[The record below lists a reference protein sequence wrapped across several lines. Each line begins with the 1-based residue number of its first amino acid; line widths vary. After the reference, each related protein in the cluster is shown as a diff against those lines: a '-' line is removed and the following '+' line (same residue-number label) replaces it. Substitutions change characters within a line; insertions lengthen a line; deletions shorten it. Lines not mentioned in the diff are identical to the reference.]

1 MNENSKPLKKK
12 FNIIDFLLIV
22 LIIAALI
29 SVLLRNDVTSTLNVG
44 QKMTDVEFTFIVE
57 NIRDISCDKFAEG
70 KEFLLQSNDKSI
82 GTLTSYEVL
91 PYEQFMELSSG
102 EIVKSQVPNRYTL
115 KGTVKTQVYKG
126 EDGYYL
132 EDNVFLSPGSTFY
145 VKFDILYF
153 MISVIS
159 VNETPAS

>member
-1 MNENSKPLKKK
+1 MNESSKTLKKR

-29 SVLLRNDVTSTLNVG
+29 SVLLRNDVTSALNVG
-44 QKMTDVEFTFIVE
+44 QKKTNIEYTFIVE

-70 KEFLLQSNDKSI
+70 KEFLLQSNEKSI

-91 PYEQFMELSSG
+91 PYEQFMELSNG
-102 EIVKSQVPNRYTL
+102 EIVKSQVPNRYNL
-115 KGTVKTQVYKG
+115 KGTVKTQVQKG
-126 EDGYYL
+126 NDGYYL
-132 EDNVFLSPGSTFY
+132 DDNVFISAGSTFY

-153 MISVIS
+153 MITVIS
-159 VNETPAS
+159 VNEVPAS

>member
-22 LIIAALI
+22 LILAALI
-29 SVLLRNDVTSTLNVG
+29 SVLLRNDVTSKLNVG
-44 QKMTDVEFTFIVE
+44 QKMTDVEYTFLVE
-57 NIRDISCDKFAEG
+57 NIRDTSCDKFAEG
-70 KEFLLQSNDKSI
+70 KEFLLQSNDESI
-82 GTLTSYEVL
+82 GTLTSYEIL
-91 PYEQFMELSSG
+91 PYEQFMELSNG
-102 EIVKSQVPNRYTL
+102 EIVKSAVPNRYTL
-115 KGTVKTQVYKG
+115 KGTLKTQVQKNS
-126 EDGYYL
+126 DGFYL

-159 VNETPAS
+159 VNEIPAS